1 VPTLEIGV
9 PTLANRRLWRGA
21 RILVVEDSYLQA
33 ELVGNC
39 LRDWGLEAIGPAG
52 RLRQAC
58 ELARDQAIA
67 GAILDVKLGESLC
80 FPVCTILTAR
90 RIPFVF
96 LTGDWD
102 PALIPPEF
110 CSAPVV
116 LKPFNRDQLRAALA
130 SIMRGSEE
138 PLIAPRTPSKARSDG
153 DSG

>member
-1 VPTLEIGV
+1 VVI
-9 PTLANRRLWRGA
+9 LANHRPWHGA

-39 LRDWGLEAIGPAG
+39 LREWGVEAIGPAG

-58 ELARDQAIA
+58 ELAREQAMA

-80 FPVCTILTAR
+80 FPVCTILKSR

-102 PALIPPEF
+102 PSLIPPEF

-116 LKPFNRDQLRAALA
+116 LKPFHKDQLRAALA

-138 PLIAPRTPSKARSDG
+138 PRTRAPS
-153 DSG
+153 SG